1 MFEDH
6 AEVLQLWRRRQVR
19 LIHLVDLEAV
29 CVFESTFMRITEF
42 TDSNQHLCGA
52 A

>member
-6 AEVLQLWRRRQVR
+6 AEVLQLWR